1 MFFYLRTSIPANYLS
16 KYINRYIKMY
26 LPKIVNTTFN
36 EYLVKNYG
44 TNIYTVFE
52 YLIKWSKASNV
63 QPNLVQFYFDNNVY
77 LGNTKL
83 KNIIEF
89 LEYGNLEIQS
99 PKIITKIFNSA
110 VGKLKD
116 RLGGV

>member
-26 LPKIVNTTFN
+26 YPTIYDNTLN
-36 EYLVKNYG
+36 NYLLKNYN
-44 TNIYTVFE
+44 TNIYNVLN
-52 YLIKWSKASNV
+52 YLLKWTKASNV

-77 LGNTKL
+77 LGNAKL
-83 KNIIEF
+83 KDIVEF
-89 LEYGNLEIQS
+89 LEYGNLEIKS
-99 PKIITKIFNSA
+99 PKVITKIFNKSIS
-110 VGKLKD
+110 KLKD